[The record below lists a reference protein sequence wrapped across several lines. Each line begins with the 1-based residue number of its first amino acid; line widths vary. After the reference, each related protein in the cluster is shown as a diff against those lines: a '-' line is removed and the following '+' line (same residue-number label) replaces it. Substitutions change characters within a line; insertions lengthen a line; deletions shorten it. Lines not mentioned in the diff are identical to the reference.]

1 VFHALAVR
9 NTAKYSPALFDPADG
24 ALHDWQIF
32 RRLARDLATADRP
45 FDPADPRHAATPAQV
60 LDHGLRHG
68 PYGADG
74 LSLERLLQSPH
85 GVDLGPLQ
93 PCLPERLGTDDG
105 RIDLAPA
112 PFVADLARLRHSL
125 ADADDGPHLRL
136 IGRRDLRSNNS
147 WMHNCRRL
155 VRGRDRCTVMI
166 HPHDAE
172 ARRVAQGQRV
182 AVTSRA
188 GRIELP
194 AEVTDAVMPGVVSIP
209 HGWGHDRPGVRL
221 AVAREHA
228 GASINDLTDELEL
241 DELTGNAALS
251 GVAVTVEPI
260 AG

>member
-1 VFHALAVR
+1 
-9 NTAKYSPALFDPADG
+9 
-24 ALHDWQIF
+24 
-32 RRLARDLATADRP
+32 
-45 FDPADPRHAATPAQV
+45 
-60 LDHGLRHG
+60 
-68 PYGADG
+68 
-74 LSLERLLQSPH
+74 
-85 GVDLGPLQ
+85 
-93 PCLPERLGTDDG
+93 
-105 RIDLAPA
+105 
-112 PFVADLARLRHSL
+112 VADLARLRHSL